1 VRIDTL
7 STLLE
12 EESKDIYDAEKR
24 LVKAI
29 PKLAKAASSP
39 ELCQAFEEP
48 LEVTKGQVERLEQVF
63 ELLGASAKSKP
74 CAAMKGLVEEGD
86 EVVSQDADDALKDA
100 ALIGAAQRVE
110 HYEIAAYGTVRAM
123 AERLGNSEAADLL
136 EQTLNEEKEAD
147 EKLTTIADQLMEG
160 MGDEMTATG
169 GSNGGSGGGM
179 TAKRSQKTS
188 RTRTSKA

>member
-12 EESKDIYDAEKR
+12 EELKDIYDAEKR

-29 PKLAKAASSP
+29 PKMAKAATTP
-39 ELCQAFEEP
+39 ELREAFEEH
-48 LEVTKGQVERLEQVF
+48 LEVTKGHVARLEQVF
-63 ELLGASAKSKP
+63 ELLGSSAKAKP

-86 EVVSQDADDALKDA
+86 EVIAQDAEESLKDA

-110 HYEIAAYGTVRAM
+110 HYEIAAYGTARAL

-147 EKLTTIADQLMEG
+147 EKLTTIADQLMED
-160 MGDEMTATG
+160 MGEEMVA
-169 GSNGGSGGGM
+169 NGGSSS
-179 TAKRSQKTS
+179 KKTS